1 LWKNESTEAQK
12 KFLFLN
18 KECSLRLDLIL
29 QTVKTDLVSL
39 YLRGFINM
47 AKRSAQLK
55 ISVDVAT
62 AEAIVYI
69 AERESK
75 SISTVA
81 KELLREAVERR
92 EDMDLADL
100 ARQRDALSSGVVEH
114 ENAWS

>member
-1 LWKNESTEAQK
+1 
-12 KFLFLN
+12 
-18 KECSLRLDLIL
+18 
-29 QTVKTDLVSL
+29 
-39 YLRGFINM
+39 M

-92 EDMDLADL
+92 EDIDLSDL
-100 ARQRDALSSGVVEH
+100 ARQRDALSADVIGH
-114 ENAWS
+114 NDAWA